1 MFSIWSSDLFNMFRI
16 SLSNVQKG
24 NLICLNSEGP
34 QPGLNNGIKCKL
46 MMVGG
51 RKGED
56 NVVMVLLIKDLSFNT
71 SIQQF
76 SIDKEFK
83 PPVASQHYY
92 PASTKLSWK

>member
-1 MFSIWSSDLFNMFRI
+1 MAA
-16 SLSNVQKG
+16 G
-24 NLICLNSEGP
+24 SE
-34 QPGLNNGIKCKL
+34 
-46 MMVGG
+46 
-51 RKGED
+51 GED

-92 PASTKLSWK
+92 PASTKLCWK